1 MGTCKVSCLGS
12 LICMYDQRS
21 VSTPSLFLIR
31 DGSDADRRS
40 CRGHTRCSL
49 AYLRWY
55 ITCKC
60 QKLDVP
66 DQLWAWSGTAGPAA
80 GIVGALAR
88 REWLAQWLSLRTLT
102 LTVTIQDDL
111 SGGHEG
117 LLVWVLTSAGTNL
130 SAGLSPYLSSDIV
143 QAVEQTSASTWTVC
157 THEHSTRASGK
168 TARFC

>member
-1 MGTCKVSCLGS
+1 MCQTSSGLG
-12 LICMYDQRS
+12 
-21 VSTPSLFLIR
+21 
-31 DGSDADRRS
+31 
-40 CRGHTRCSL
+40 L
-49 AYLRWY
+49 A
-55 ITCKC
+55 
-60 QKLDVP
+60 Q
-66 DQLWAWSGTAGPAA
+66 QAQQQELWA
-80 GIVGALAR
+80 L
-88 REWLAQWLSLRTLT
+88 WLGEWLSLRTLT

-117 LLVWVLTSAGTNL
+117 LLVWVLPSAGTKL